1 MAANIKIDFDEFI
14 TTFNKKGK
22 NEAITLAKE
31 KYNLSFQQVRRRLMK
46 STDYFFDTSLRIYKH
61 RDDADIENNF
71 MTIEEL
77 NCSKTKENFQKRLEP
92 LPGLSPSQSFEDLVK
107 ELMKDRLMELSKYV
121 SINRET
127 KSLII
132 NTKNLKK
139 DCFELIEI

>member
-1 MAANIKIDFDEFI
+1 MAANIEIDFDEFI
-14 TTFNKKGK
+14 TTFNEKGK
-22 NEAITLAKE
+22 SEAIALAKE
-31 KYNLSFQQVRRRLMK
+31 KYGLSFQQVRRRLMK
-46 STDYFFDTSLRIYKH
+46 STDYFFDTSLRIYRH
-61 RDDADIENNF
+61 SDDADIENNF

-77 NCSKTKENFQKRLEP
+77 NCSKTKENSQKGLKP

-139 DCFELIEI
+139 DCFDLIEI